1 MQHRLPTHGGA
12 PARSIRSLR
21 APLTRTQPAPSHA
34 AQVHTESCS
43 SICAARQGSFAST
56 NAKHLPALHICT
68 GARQRSF
75 TPTNARCTSSWL
87 GLGRLRVEAQ
97 ADEMSESAEHGSEG
111 VECVGWL
118 TGHAH
123 LSWLLRVQHEQQ
135 GDLALRLPWRASRD
149 LNLSI
154 HPHRRF
160 NSGRVGP
167 ISAARGG
174 VSRSSRGN
182 GHHCQRFP
190 MGLGG
195 RPGLQKSTVFCYNF
209 ESVCPT

>member
-1 MQHRLPTHGGA
+1 MQRNET
-12 PARSIRSLR
+12 S
-21 APLTRTQPAPSHA
+21 
-34 AQVHTESCS
+34 S
-43 SICAARQGSFAST
+43 SICAAPHGSSAS
-56 NAKHLPALHICT
+56 KHASLLQILHICK

-135 GDLALRLPWRASRD
+135 ADLDLRSPWRASRD
-149 LNLSI
+149 LKPST

-174 VSRSSRGN
+174 GSRSRHDN
-182 GHHCQRFP
+182 GHHCQRYPKGFQ
-190 MGLGG
+190 GS
-195 RPGLQKSTVFCYNF
+195 PGLQKPLYFAITLRVSAR
-209 ESVCPT
+209 PI